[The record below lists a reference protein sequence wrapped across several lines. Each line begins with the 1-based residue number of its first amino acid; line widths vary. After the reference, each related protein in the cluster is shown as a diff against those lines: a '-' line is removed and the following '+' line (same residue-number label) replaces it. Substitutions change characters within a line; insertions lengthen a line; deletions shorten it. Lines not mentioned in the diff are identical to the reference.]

1 MSNVA
6 IVGRPNVGKSSLFN
20 KLTKSKKAI
29 VSEFE
34 GLTRDRQVS
43 KTIIDNLSYEIID
56 SGGLNFSNNNSALDS
71 QILNQTNLATD
82 EADLVLFVVD
92 YKSGLLPDDQEI
104 SKLLRKK
111 NKDICLVINKVD
123 GVSDETAK
131 LDFMKLGY
139 QQVIC
144 TSVSHNYG
152 IDSIIEFIAHKLD
165 GIPVEPSEINDN
177 FKIAIL
183 GKPNAGKSTLIN
195 SLIGSDRLIAS
206 NLPGTTIDSI
216 EIEFELNS
224 DKYILVDTA
233 GIRRKGKV
241 TSKEEKFALLKS
253 LESAKNANFILLI
266 IDSSVG
272 ITSQDQALISECLKS
287 YKPLL
292 LLFNKWDLLN
302 QYEKDRFNGDLEQF
316 NLNFGFIDNIKISA
330 EKKTNLSKIFKNIKE
345 IRENLSKEYKTSILN
360 KLLEDALINHPP
372 SISKGIRPKLKF
384 MSFVSK
390 SPLSFKIHG
399 NHLEG
404 LVPSYKKYL
413 DNYFR
418 KALSLQSIPLRM
430 IFEAADNPYAHKAKR
445 VSTGLVTRRKIKN
458 QLRKKLSSKN

>member
-1 MSNVA
+1 MNSIA

-20 KLTKSKKAI
+20 KLTKSKRAI

-34 GLTRDRQVS
+34 GLTRDRQIGKV
-43 KTIIDNLSYEIID
+43 IVNDFIYEIID
-56 SGGLNFSNNNSALDS
+56 SGGLNFSKRNEILDS
-71 QILNQTNLATD
+71 KILSQTNQAAD
-82 EADLVLFVVD
+82 EADLILFVVD
-92 YKSGLLPDDQEI
+92 YKSGLLPDDQII

-111 NKDICLVINKVD
+111 NKDICLIINKVD
-123 GVSDETAK
+123 GVSDEIAK
-131 LDFMKLGY
+131 QDFLKLGY
-139 QQVIC
+139 QQIIC

-152 IDSIIEFIAHKLD
+152 IDLIIELFVHKLK
-165 GIPVEPSEINDN
+165 GMSAEPNDKNDN

-195 SLIGSDRLIAS
+195 SIIGTDRLIAS
-206 NLPGTTIDSI
+206 DLPGTTIDSI
-216 EIEFELNS
+216 EIELELNAE
-224 DKYILVDTA
+224 KFILVDTA

-241 TSKEEKFALLKS
+241 TVKEEKFALLKS

-272 ITSQDQALISECLKS
+272 ITSQDQALITECLKS
-287 YKPLL
+287 FKPLI

-302 QYEKDRFNGDLEQF
+302 QYEKERFDSELEKF

-345 IRENLSKEYKTSILN
+345 IRQHLSKEYKTSILN

-372 SISKGIRPKLKF
+372 SISKGLRPKLKF

-399 NHLEG
+399 NHLED
-404 LVPSYKKYL
+404 LAPSYKRYL

-418 KALSLQSIPLRM
+418 KALSLQSIPLKM
-430 IFEAADNPYAHKAKR
+430 IFEASDNPYAHKAKK

>member
-1 MSNVA
+1 MNNVA

-34 GLTRDRQVS
+34 GLTRDRQVGKS
-43 KTIIDNLSYEIID
+43 VIDNLAYEIID
-56 SGGLNFSNNNSALDS
+56 SGGLNFSKNNNALDT
-71 QILNQTNLATD
+71 QILNQTNLAAD
-82 EADLVLFVVD
+82 EADLILFVVD
-92 YKSGLLPDDQEI
+92 YKSGLLPDDQVI

-111 NKDICLVINKVD
+111 DKDICLVINKVD
-123 GVSDETAK
+123 GVSDEIAK
-131 LDFMKLGY
+131 LDFSKLGY

-152 IDSIIEFIAHKLD
+152 IDLIVELIVHKLD
-165 GIPVEPSEINDN
+165 GIPILNEIDDN

-206 NLPGTTIDSI
+206 DLPGTTIDSI
-216 EIEFELNS
+216 EIEIELNS

-241 TSKEEKFALLKS
+241 TVKEEKFALLKS

-272 ITSQDQALISECLKS
+272 ITSQDQALITECLKS
-287 YKPLL
+287 FKPLI

-302 QYEKDRFNGDLEQF
+302 QYEKERFDSELEKF

-330 EKKTNLSKIFKNIKE
+330 EKKTNLSKIFKNIKA
-345 IRENLSKEYKTSILN
+345 IRQHLDKEYKTSILN

-372 SISKGIRPKLKF
+372 SISKGLRPKLKF

-399 NHLEG
+399 NHLED
-404 LVPSYKKYL
+404 LAPSYKRYL

-418 KALSLQSIPLRM
+418 KALSLQSIPLKM
-430 IFEAADNPYAHKAKR
+430 IFEASDNPYAHKAKKI
-445 VSTGLVTRRKIKN
+445 STGLVTRRKIKN
-458 QLRKKLSSKN
+458 QLRKKLSGKN

>member
-56 SGGLNFSNNNSALDS
+56 SGGLNFSNNKSTLDS

-92 YKSGLLPDDQEI
+92 YKSGLLPDDQVI

-165 GIPVEPSEINDN
+165 GIPVEPNVINDN

-253 LESAKNANFILLI
+253 LESAKNANF
-266 IDSSVG
+266 
-272 ITSQDQALISECLKS
+272 
-287 YKPLL
+287 
-292 LLFNKWDLLN
+292 
-302 QYEKDRFNGDLEQF
+302 
-316 NLNFGFIDNIKISA
+316 
-330 EKKTNLSKIFKNIKE
+330 
-345 IRENLSKEYKTSILN
+345 
-360 KLLEDALINHPP
+360 
-372 SISKGIRPKLKF
+372 
-384 MSFVSK
+384 
-390 SPLSFKIHG
+390 
-399 NHLEG
+399 
-404 LVPSYKKYL
+404 
-413 DNYFR
+413 
-418 KALSLQSIPLRM
+418 
-430 IFEAADNPYAHKAKR
+430 
-445 VSTGLVTRRKIKN
+445 
-458 QLRKKLSSKN
+458 

>member
-1 MSNVA
+1 MNNVA
-6 IVGRPNVGKSSLFN
+6 IVGRPNVGKSSIFN

-34 GLTRDRQVS
+34 GLTRDRQVG
-43 KTIIDNLSYEIID
+43 KTVVNNLAYEIID
-56 SGGLNFSNNNSALDS
+56 SGGLNFSKNNNALDS
-71 QILNQTNLATD
+71 QILNQTNLAAD

-92 YKSGLLPDDQEI
+92 YKSGLLPDDQVI

-111 NKDICLVINKVD
+111 DKDICLVINKVD
-123 GVSDETAK
+123 GVSDEIAK
-131 LDFMKLGY
+131 LDFIKLGY

-152 IDSIIEFIAHKLD
+152 IDSIVELIVNKLD
-165 GIPVEPSEINDN
+165 GIPILNEINDN
-177 FKIAIL
+177 FKIAII

-206 NLPGTTIDSI
+206 DLPGTTIDSI
-216 EIEFELNS
+216 EIEFEINS

-241 TSKEEKFALLKS
+241 TVKEEKFALLKS
-253 LESAKNANFILLI
+253 LESAKSANFILLI

-272 ITSQDQALISECLKS
+272 ITSQDQALITECLKS
-287 YKPLL
+287 FKPLI

-302 QYEKDRFNGDLEQF
+302 QYEKERFDSELEKF

-345 IRENLSKEYKTSILN
+345 IRQHLSKEYKTSILN

-372 SISKGIRPKLKF
+372 SISKGLRPKLKF

-399 NHLEG
+399 NHLED
-404 LVPSYKKYL
+404 LPPSYKRYL

-418 KALSLQSIPLRM
+418 KALSLQSIPLKM
-430 IFEAADNPYAHKAKR
+430 IFEASDNPYAHKAKKIN
-445 VSTGLVTRRKIKN
+445 TGLVTRRKIKN
-458 QLRKKLSSKN
+458 QLRKKLSGKI

>member
-1 MSNVA
+1 MSNIA

-34 GLTRDRQVS
+34 GLTRDRQAS

-92 YKSGLLPDDQEI
+92 YKTGLLPDDQVI

-165 GIPVEPSEINDN
+165 GIPVEPNEINDN
-177 FKIAIL
+177 FTIAIL

-253 LESAKNANFILLI
+253 LESAKNA
-266 IDSSVG
+266 
-272 ITSQDQALISECLKS
+272 
-287 YKPLL
+287 
-292 LLFNKWDLLN
+292 
-302 QYEKDRFNGDLEQF
+302 
-316 NLNFGFIDNIKISA
+316 
-330 EKKTNLSKIFKNIKE
+330 KE
-345 IRENLSKEYKTSILN
+345 
-360 KLLEDALINHPP
+360 
-372 SISKGIRPKLKF
+372 
-384 MSFVSK
+384 
-390 SPLSFKIHG
+390 
-399 NHLEG
+399 
-404 LVPSYKKYL
+404 
-413 DNYFR
+413 
-418 KALSLQSIPLRM
+418 
-430 IFEAADNPYAHKAKR
+430 
-445 VSTGLVTRRKIKN
+445 
-458 QLRKKLSSKN
+458 

>member
-1 MSNVA
+1 MNNVA

-34 GLTRDRQVS
+34 GLTRDRQVG
-43 KTIIDNLSYEIID
+43 KTVINNLAYEIID
-56 SGGLNFSNNNSALDS
+56 SGGLNFSKNNNALDS
-71 QILNQTNLATD
+71 QILNQTNLAAD

-92 YKSGLLPDDQEI
+92 YKSGLLPDDQVI

-111 NKDICLVINKVD
+111 DKDICLIINKVD
-123 GVSDETAK
+123 GVSDEIAK
-131 LDFMKLGY
+131 IDFSKLGY

-152 IDSIIEFIAHKLD
+152 IDSIVELIVHKLD
-165 GIPVEPSEINDN
+165 GIPISNEINDN

-206 NLPGTTIDSI
+206 DLPGTTIDSI

-224 DKYILVDTA
+224 DNYILVDTA

-241 TSKEEKFALLKS
+241 TVKEEKFALLKS
-253 LESAKNANFILLI
+253 LESAKNSNFILLI

-272 ITSQDQALISECLKS
+272 ITSQDQALITECLKS
-287 YKPLL
+287 FKPLI
-292 LLFNKWDLLN
+292 LLFNKWDLLD
-302 QYEKDRFNGDLEQF
+302 QYEKERFDGELEKF
-316 NLNFGFIDNIKISA
+316 NLNFGFIDSIKISA
-330 EKKTNLSKIFKNIKE
+330 EKKTNLSKIFKKIKE
-345 IRENLSKEYKTSILN
+345 IRQHLSKEYKTSILN

-372 SISKGIRPKLKF
+372 SISKGLRPKLKF

-390 SPLSFKIHG
+390 SPLSFKIYG
-399 NHLEG
+399 NHLED
-404 LVPSYKKYL
+404 LTPSYKRYL

-418 KALSLQSIPLRM
+418 KALSLQSIPLKM
-430 IFEAADNPYAHKAKR
+430 IFEASDNPYAHKAKKI
-445 VSTGLVTRRKIKN
+445 STGLVTRRKIKN

>member
-1 MSNVA
+1 MNNVA

-34 GLTRDRQVS
+34 GLTRDRQVG
-43 KTIIDNLSYEIID
+43 KTVIDNLAYEIID
-56 SGGLNFSNNNSALDS
+56 SGGLNFSINNNALDS
-71 QILNQTNLATD
+71 QILNQTNLAAD
-82 EADLVLFVVD
+82 EADLILFVVD
-92 YKSGLLPDDQEI
+92 YKSGLLPDDQVI

-111 NKDICLVINKVD
+111 DKDICLVINKVD
-123 GVSDETAK
+123 GVSDEIAK
-131 LDFMKLGY
+131 LDFTKLGY

-152 IDSIIEFIAHKLD
+152 IDLIVELIVHKLD
-165 GIPVEPSEINDN
+165 GIPISNEINDN

-206 NLPGTTIDSI
+206 DLPGTTIDSI

-241 TSKEEKFALLKS
+241 TIKEEKFALLKS

-287 YKPLL
+287 YKPLI

-302 QYEKDRFNGDLEQF
+302 HYEKERFDSELEKF

-330 EKKTNLSKIFKNIKE
+330 EKKTNLSKIFKKIKD
-345 IRENLSKEYKTSILN
+345 IRQHLSREYKTSILN

-372 SISKGIRPKLKF
+372 SISKGLRPKLKF

-390 SPLSFKIHG
+390 FPLSFKIYG
-399 NHLEG
+399 NNLED
-404 LVPSYKKYL
+404 LAPSYKRYL

-418 KALSLQSIPLRM
+418 KALSLQSIPLKM
-430 IFEAADNPYAHKAKR
+430 IFEASDNPYAHKAKKI
-445 VSTGLVTRRKIKN
+445 STGLVTRRKIKN
-458 QLRKKLSSKN
+458 QLRKKLSNKN

>member
-1 MSNVA
+1 M
-6 IVGRPNVGKSSLFN
+6 GKAVTNDL
-20 KLTKSKKAI
+20 A
-29 VSEFE
+29 
-34 GLTRDRQVS
+34 
-43 KTIIDNLSYEIID
+43 YEIID
-56 SGGLNFSNNNSALDS
+56 SGGLNFSNNNNALDA
-71 QILNQTNLATD
+71 QILEQTNLAAD
-82 EADLVLFVVD
+82 EADLILFIVD
-92 YKSGLLPDDQEI
+92 YKSGLLPDDQVI

-111 NKDICLVINKVD
+111 DKDICLVINKVD
-123 GVSDETAK
+123 GVSDEIAK
-131 LDFMKLGY
+131 LDFTRLGY

-152 IDSIIEFIAHKLD
+152 IDLVVELIAHKLD
-165 GIPVEPSEINDN
+165 GIPVTNEINDN

-195 SLIGSDRLIAS
+195 SLIGFDRLIAS
-206 NLPGTTIDSI
+206 DLPGTTIDSI
-216 EIEFELNS
+216 EIEFEFNS

-241 TSKEEKFALLKS
+241 TVKEEKFALLKS

-272 ITSQDQALISECLKS
+272 ITSQDQALITECLKS
-287 YKPLL
+287 YKPLI

-302 QYEKDRFNGDLEQF
+302 QYEKERFDSELEKF

-330 EKKTNLSKIFKNIKE
+330 EKKTNLSKIFKNIKA
-345 IRENLSKEYKTSILN
+345 IRQNLSKEYKTSILN

-372 SISKGIRPKLKF
+372 SISKGLRPKLKF

-399 NHLEG
+399 NHLED
-404 LVPSYKKYL
+404 LSPSYKRYL

-418 KALSLQSIPLRM
+418 KALSLQSIPLKM
-430 IFEAADNPYAHKAKR
+430 IFEASDNPYAHKAKKI
-445 VSTGLVTRRKIKN
+445 STGLVTRRKIKN

>member
-1 MSNVA
+1 MNSVA

-20 KLTKSKKAI
+20 KLTKSKNAI

-34 GLTRDRQVS
+34 GLTRDRQVG
-43 KTIIDNLSYEIID
+43 KAVFNNFTYEIID
-56 SGGLNFSNNNSALDS
+56 SGGLNFSKNNALDA
-71 QILNQTNLATD
+71 QILNQTNLAAD

-92 YKSGLLPDDQEI
+92 YKSGLLPDDQVI

-111 NKDICLVINKVD
+111 DKDICLVINKVD
-123 GVSDETAK
+123 GISDETAK

-144 TSVSHNYG
+144 SSVSHNYG
-152 IDSIIEFIAHKLD
+152 IDSIVELIVHKLD
-165 GIPVEPSEINDN
+165 GIPTKSNEINDN

-195 SLIGSDRLIAS
+195 SLIGTDRLIAS
-206 NLPGTTIDSI
+206 DLPGTTIDSI
-216 EIEFELNS
+216 EIEFELYS

-241 TSKEEKFALLKS
+241 IAKEEKFALLKS

-272 ITSQDQALISECLKS
+272 ITSQDQALITECLKS
-287 YKPLL
+287 FKPLI

-302 QYEKDRFNGDLEQF
+302 KYEKERFDSELEKF

-330 EKKTNLSKIFKNIKE
+330 EKKTNLSKIFKKIKE
-345 IRENLSKEYKTSILN
+345 IRQHLSKEYKTSILN
-360 KLLEDALINHPP
+360 KLLEGALINHPP
-372 SISKGIRPKLKF
+372 SISKGLRPKLKF

-399 NHLEG
+399 NHLED
-404 LVPSYKKYL
+404 LAPSYKRYL

-418 KALSLQSIPLRM
+418 KALSLRSIPLKM
-430 IFEAADNPYAHKAKR
+430 IFEASDNPYAHKAKKI
-445 VSTGLVTRRKIKN
+445 STGLVTRRKIKN
-458 QLRKKLSSKN
+458 ELRKKLSNKN

>member
-1 MSNVA
+1 MNNVA
-6 IVGRPNVGKSSLFN
+6 IVGRPNVGKSSIFN

-34 GLTRDRQVS
+34 GLTRDRQVG
-43 KTIIDNLSYEIID
+43 KTVVNNLAYEIID
-56 SGGLNFSNNNSALDS
+56 SGGLNFSKNNNALDS
-71 QILNQTNLATD
+71 QILNQTNLAAD

-92 YKSGLLPDDQEI
+92 YKSGLLPDDQVI

-111 NKDICLVINKVD
+111 DKDICLVINKVD
-123 GVSDETAK
+123 GVSDEIAK
-131 LDFMKLGY
+131 LDFIKLGY

-152 IDSIIEFIAHKLD
+152 IDSIVELIVNKLD
-165 GIPVEPSEINDN
+165 GIPILNEINDN
-177 FKIAIL
+177 FKIAII

-206 NLPGTTIDSI
+206 DLPGTTIDSI
-216 EIEFELNS
+216 EIEFEINS

-241 TSKEEKFALLKS
+241 TVKEEKFALLKS
-253 LESAKNANFILLI
+253 LESAKSANFILLI

-272 ITSQDQALISECLKS
+272 ITSQDQALITECLKS
-287 YKPLL
+287 FKPLI

-302 QYEKDRFNGDLEQF
+302 QYEKERFDSELEKF

-345 IRENLSKEYKTSILN
+345 IRQHLSKEYKTSILN

-372 SISKGIRPKLKF
+372 SISKGLRPKLKF

-399 NHLEG
+399 NHLED
-404 LVPSYKKYL
+404 LPPSYKRYL

-418 KALSLQSIPLRM
+418 KALSLQSIPLKM
-430 IFEAADNPYAHKAKR
+430 IFEASDNPYAHKAKKI
-445 VSTGLVTRRKIKN
+445 STGLVTRRKIKN
-458 QLRKKLSSKN
+458 QLRKKLSGKI